1 MEYNFSPEE
10 IRDKVLEFMRE
21 KNMYPA
27 HSRDCWLKLDTANF
41 QRYQIEG
48 HKNGSTNG
56 AYVIH
61 TDGIPAAYIQDWS
74 RPGACYTWSMKGG
87 FKASDFDINKWNEQR
102 AAREAEE
109 QQKKAQAIE
118 DAYTLYDKSFNGEI
132 WHAYLERK
140 DVKAYEGV
148 RLDNPTGRL
157 LIPLRDIGGS
167 FKAVQ
172 TIDRD
177 GQKRFVYGTSY
188 KGNFYEIGLN
198 MLREGDG
205 KPILVGEGYATM
217 AKVFQLTG
225 LPCVVAVCCNNL
237 EAVITALRGRYSSR
251 PIILM
256 ADNDIATFNK
266 HGFNTGMDEAKKLLA
281 AKLITGYIAPPFN
294 PKEPE
299 GSDWDDYAIK
309 FGRDAAR
316 ELIKKHLRYALLP
329 DDKKKLLS
337 RVECINAQA
346 LRTKVFQPIVWA
358 VDGFLPSGLSI
369 LAGGPKVG
377 KSILSLHLSLAVA
390 IGGCALGKINV
401 KQGEVLYLA
410 LEDTQR
416 RLQERI
422 DGSGLPDNCDISR
435 LDLITTIPRQH
446 EGGLAFIRWWLEEHR
461 QARLVIIDTLQKFRK
476 QLSSKGNVYSED
488 YDAVSEIKKIADEFN
503 TPFLLIHHLKK
514 AMQDDWLNELSGSQ
528 GIAGAA
534 DTIFSLKRARTDFH
548 GILHR
553 TGRDVEET
561 DFNMELDG
569 FNWILMDE
577 IDNTSTAEWKKAVID
592 YLKYRESVTPMD
604 LSVALNIDTQTA
616 QQQLH
621 RLARDGIIKRIRRGV
636 YSLS

>member
-1 MEYNFSPEE
+1 MEYIFSPEK
-10 IRDKVLEFMRE
+10 IRDEVLAFMRD
-21 KNMYPA
+21 KGMYPA
-27 HSRDCWLKLDTANF
+27 RERDTWLILDDRIH
-41 QRYQIEG
+41 RYQIEG

-61 TDGIPAAYIQDWS
+61 TDGIPAAFIQDWS
-74 RPGACYTWSMKGG
+74 NPNSRYTWSMKG
-87 FKASDFDINKWNEQR
+87 FKKADFDSTEWNKKR
-102 AAREAEE
+102 AEREAELYQK
-109 QQKKAQAIE
+109 QQQAVE
-118 DAYTLYDKSFNGEI
+118 DAYALYDKSFNGEI
-132 WHAYLERK
+132 WHAYLDRK
-140 DVKAYEGV
+140 DVRAYEGV
-148 RLDNPTGRL
+148 RLDNPTGHL

-177 GQKRFVYGTSY
+177 GQKRFFYGTSY
-188 KGNFYEIGLN
+188 KGNFYSIGLD

-205 KPILVGEGYATM
+205 KPIFVCEGYATT
-217 AKVFQLTG
+217 AKVFQLTD
-225 LPCVVAVCCNNL
+225 LPCVAAISCNNL
-237 EAVITALRGRYSSR
+237 EAVITALRGRYGGR

-256 ADNDIATFNK
+256 ADNDLATFNK
-266 HGFNTGMDEAKKLLA
+266 HGFNPGIDEAKRLLEK
-281 AKLITGYIAPPFN
+281 KLITGYVTPPFDPAN
-294 PKEPE
+294 PE
-299 GSDWDDYAIK
+299 GSDWDDFALK
-309 FGRDAAR
+309 FGNEAAR
-316 ELIKKHLRYALLP
+316 ELIKKQLRYALLP

-401 KQGEVLYLA
+401 QQGDVLYLA

-422 DGSGLPDNCDISR
+422 DGSGLSDNCDLSR

-488 YDAVSEIKKIADEFN
+488 YDAVSEIKKIADWFN
-503 TPFLLIHHLKK
+503 VPFLLIHHLKK

-534 DTIFSLKRARTDFH
+534 DTIFSLKRARTDYH

-577 IDNTSTAEWKKAVID
+577 IDNTSTSEWKKAIID